1 MNNVP
6 NKRFIAENPVA
17 DLDNQTQAFHN
28 GIATQKESGLKHRA
42 RLTAEHQEAS
52 AHRQALSEARQSGEF
67 HGMTQEQIV
76 EALKARGQEIVRVLR
91 DPNISLGHKR

>member
-28 GIATQKESGLKHRA
+28 GIATQKETGLKHQA
-42 RLTAEHQEAS
+42 RLTAEHQEVT
-52 AHRQALSEARQSGEF
+52 AHRQAMSEARKSGDLQ
-67 HGMTQEQIV
+67 GLTQEQIAEV
-76 EALKARGQEIVRVLR
+76 LKARGQEIVRVLR
-91 DPNISLGHKR
+91 DPNISLGRKR